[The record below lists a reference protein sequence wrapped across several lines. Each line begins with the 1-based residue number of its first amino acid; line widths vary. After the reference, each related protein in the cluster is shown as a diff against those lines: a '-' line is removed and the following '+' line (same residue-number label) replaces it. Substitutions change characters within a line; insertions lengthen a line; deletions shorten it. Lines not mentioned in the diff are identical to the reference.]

1 MKQLIVS
8 VAFAMAL
15 FTSCKEKAEEA
26 NTEEVAVAT
35 TEATQPE
42 DSEWEVLFD
51 GTNIDK
57 WHAYNG
63 GDPTQWEIVDDVLVF
78 TPAENRNGSENL
90 VTNEAY
96 TSFVL
101 KMDWMISEGGNSGI
115 MWAVEEDPKYHE
127 PYATGPE
134 IQILDDERHPDTNAG
149 PSHRSGALYDMIGA
163 PEGVVNPAGE
173 WNSYEIT
180 IDYNT
185 NQGIIVLNGEEVVTF
200 AVKGEAWE
208 DLVSNSKFASWE
220 AFAKADTGLI
230 ALQDHG
236 HQVSFKNI
244 KIKKL

>member
-8 VAFAMAL
+8 VALAMTL

-26 NTEEVAVAT
+26 STEEVAVAT
-35 TEATQPE
+35 TEEVQPE
-42 DSEWEVLFD
+42 DSDWEVLFD
-51 GTNIDK
+51 GTNLDK

-78 TPAENRNGSENL
+78 TPAENREGSENL
-90 VTNEAY
+90 VTNEKY

-115 MWAVEEDPKYHE
+115 MWGVVENPDYHE
-127 PYATGPE
+127 PYYTGPE
-134 IQILDDERHPDTNAG
+134 IQILDDERHPDSKAG
-149 PSHRSGALYDMIGA
+149 TTHRSGALYDMIAA

-173 WNSYEIT
+173 WNTYEIT
-180 IDYNT
+180 IDYDSNK
-185 NQGIIVLNGEEVVTF
+185 GIIVMNGEEVVTF
-200 AVKGEAWE
+200 PVSGPEWEAMVA
-208 DLVSNSKFASWE
+208 DSKFADWE
-220 AFAKADTGLI
+220 EFGKVSTGLI